1 MKLDMLERHDPTRAL
16 RICSALAIVIY
27 SYDILLAVVCLANPA
42 SMGSEVAAFYS
53 SELATTAYGT
63 TIRTLNTAG
72 VIVSMALS
80 LVEVR
85 GGLAGLRGHSS
96 KAEQQICL
104 AVSIY
109 CLTVIVLIALLDPTG
124 AGEIVEFGVSG
135 AMAFLLRYYGR
146 RAAARGTVTDATS
159 DDYRKGLKVVGT
171 LLMLFSVLDIAQGVF
186 GFFNPQLLSVNA
198 ATLEVSP
205 GSAPYLTVEATLV
218 VGLAISL
225 VQLRL
230 GLLAYEGRT
239 TRTGAWLCLGLFA
252 LTAAGLAFKIVSS
265 GLTSLSDFVEV
276 SCAGIMLLYWIYSQ
290 RILAAGGLR

>member
-1 MKLDMLERHDPTRAL
+1 MKLEMLERHDPTRAL

-27 SYDILLAVVCLANPA
+27 SYDILLAIVCLANPA

-53 SELATTAYGT
+53 GELAATAYGT
-63 TIRTLNTAG
+63 TIRTINTAG
-72 VIVSMALS
+72 IVVSMALS

-96 KAEQQICL
+96 KAEQRICL
-104 AVSIY
+104 AVGVY
-109 CLTVIVLIALLDPTG
+109 CLAVIALIALFDPDG

-135 AMAFLLRYYGR
+135 AMALLLRYYGR
-146 RAAARGTVTDATS
+146 RAAGQGAVPDATS
-159 DDYRKGLKVVGT
+159 DDYRKGLKVAGM
-171 LLMLFSVLDIAQGVF
+171 LLMLFSVLDIVQGAF
-186 GFFNPQLLSVNA
+186 GFFDPSLLSVNA

-205 GSAPYLTVEATLV
+205 GSAPSLAVEATLV

-239 TRTGAWLCLGLFA
+239 KRADAWLCLGLFV
-252 LTAAGLAFKIVSS
+252 LTAAGLAFKVVSS
-265 GLTSLSDFVEV
+265 GLASLSDFVEV
-276 SCAGIMLLYWIYSQ
+276 SCAGIMLLYWIYFQ
-290 RILAAGGLR
+290 RISSEGQG